1 MRLSVIVSTCNSP
14 AWLERAIW
22 GHMSQQHRDFELIVA
37 DDGSTD
43 VTARLL
49 RSYGNRGLPVRHVG
63 QEDDGS
69 RKSRILNKAIVAARA
84 DYLVFSDGDCIP
96 RDDFLAAH
104 SALARPGCFLS
115 GGYVKLPMRVSR
127 AVTRADVESGRVFSL
142 SWIRASG
149 GHNLRRMTKLAV
161 SPRSAPVADL
171 LTTRPTWSGHNAS
184 GWRRD
189 LLAASGFDERMQYG
203 GQDREL
209 GERLEN
215 TGIRGLQVRH
225 RAVCVHLDHPRG
237 YATAASIA
245 RIHRPTRTER
255 TLRTPFGID
264 QP

>member
-1 MRLSVIVSTCNSP
+1 M
-14 AWLERAIW
+14 
-22 GHMSQQHRDFELIVA
+22 
-37 DDGSTD
+37 
-43 VTARLL
+43 
-49 RSYGNRGLPVRHVG
+49 
-63 QEDDGS
+63 
-69 RKSRILNKAIVAARA
+69 
-84 DYLVFSDGDCIP
+84 LVFSDGDCIP

-104 SALARPGCFLS
+104 SALARPECFLS

-127 AVTRADVESGRVFSL
+127 AVTRADVEAGRVFSL

-149 GHNLRRMTKLAV
+149 RHNLRRMTKLAV

-171 LTTRPTWSGHNAS
+171 LTTTRPTWNGHNAS

-189 LLAASGFDERMQYG
+189 LRAASGCDERMQYG

-215 TGIRGLQVRH
+215 AGIRGLQVRH

-245 RIHRPTRTER
+245 RIRRIRRATRAER

>member
-1 MRLSVIVSTCNSP
+1 
-14 AWLERAIW
+14 
-22 GHMSQQHRDFELIVA
+22 MSQQHRDFELIVA

-84 DYLVFSDGDCIP
+84 DYLVFSDGDRIP
-96 RDDFLAAH
+96 RDDFLAVH

-127 AVTRADVESGRVFSL
+127 AVTRADVESGRVCSL
-142 SWIRASG
+142 SWIRARG
-149 GHNLRRMTKLAV
+149 GHDLRMTKLAV

-171 LTTRPTWSGHNAS
+171 LTTTRPTWNGHNAS

-189 LLAASGFDERMQYG
+189 LLAPNGFDERMQYG

-209 GERLEN
+209 RERLEN
-215 TGIRGLQVRH
+215 AGIRGLQVRH

-245 RIHRPTRTER
+245 RIRRMRRATRAER